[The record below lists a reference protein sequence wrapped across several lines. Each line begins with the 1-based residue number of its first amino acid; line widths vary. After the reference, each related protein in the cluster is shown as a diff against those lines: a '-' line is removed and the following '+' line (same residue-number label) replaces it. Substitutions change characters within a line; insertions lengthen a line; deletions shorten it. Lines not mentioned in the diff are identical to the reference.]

1 LISFGRQMT
10 VFSVIRHRRLV
21 LAICM
26 WGCLQAQSVFAC
38 RYNVRETGFVDLGV
52 EPYFLYGFVGQDTS
66 ADVVSSFKE
75 ISDANL
81 IDSNIRV
88 EIIDTVQQKNHPAIK
103 LLDKWAL
110 RELPAAVLV
119 SPDGQSLPVA
129 LRAPG
134 KSLKEVLLSELD
146 GILSSPKREEII
158 QEVIK
163 AYGMVLLIKGPNA
176 EENDKAKQECA
187 AAIEQVSDE
196 IGMMPKPIAHPPVL
210 ITLDSESFSKEK
222 VLLWSLGLEAKK
234 ITEPH
239 AVVLYGKA
247 RWIGPLFKGE
257 EITEYNLASVLFV
270 VGADCECG
278 FDYRWLQGTML
289 PARWDEKR
297 QAQIAENLG
306 FDPENPM
313 IKSEMSWIIGRGYSS
328 YPRTPFGYQELVIEP
343 ESPNDVNETLPDP
356 VDHAA
361 APEPNTAEPVSAPEP
376 LAESAFRL
384 ADSLRYV
391 MYILIGLSALIL
403 VAGVVVLVRAKRK

>member
-1 LISFGRQMT
+1 MT
-10 VFSVIRHRRLV
+10 VFEVIRHRKIVLV
-21 LAICM
+21 ICL
-26 WGCLQAQSVFAC
+26 WGCLQTQSAFAC
-38 RYNVRETGFVDLGV
+38 RYNVRETGFVDLGI
-52 EPYFLYGFVGQDTS
+52 EPYFLYSFIDKDTP
-66 ADVVSSFKE
+66 ANVVSDFE
-75 ISDANL
+75 EVADANL
-81 IDSNIRV
+81 VGSNIRV
-88 EIIDTVQQKNHPAIK
+88 EIVDTVQHKSHPAMK

-129 LRAPG
+129 LRAPRESFKDTLRSG
-134 KSLKEVLLSELD
+134 LGV
-146 GILSSPKREEII
+146 ILSSPKREEII
-158 QEVIK
+158 EQVVK
-163 AYGMVLLIKGPNA
+163 AYGIVLLIEGPNA
-176 EENDKAKQECA
+176 KENDKARQACA
-187 AAIEQVSDE
+187 AAVEQVSAE
-196 IGMMPKPIAHPPVL
+196 MEMMPKPIANPPAL
-210 ITLDSESFSKEK
+210 MALDPESFSEEK
-222 VLLWSLGLEAKK
+222 VLLWSLGVEADE

-289 PARWDEKR
+289 PARWDEKK

-328 YPRTPFGYQELVIEP
+328 YPRTPYGYQELVVES
-343 ESPNDVNETLPDP
+343 ESPNDVNEALPTP
-356 VDHAA
+356 VDHAE
-361 APEPNTAEPVSAPEP
+361 APEPNVAKPVPASEP
-376 LAESAFRL
+376 LTEGYS
-384 ADSLRYV
+384 SLPYAIF
-391 MYILIGLSALIL
+391 ILIGLCALVL